1 MLFSILISPFIV
13 YKIVSY
19 EFIVL
24 LLNSSIAISQAGI
37 KNVEETDKFEL
48 CFTTAYARVNV
59 VHLVHIENVELQ
71 SHI

>member
-19 EFIVL
+19 EFAVL

-48 CFTTAYARVNV
+48 CFTTAHARVNV
-59 VHLVHIENVELQ
+59 VHLVHIENVALQ